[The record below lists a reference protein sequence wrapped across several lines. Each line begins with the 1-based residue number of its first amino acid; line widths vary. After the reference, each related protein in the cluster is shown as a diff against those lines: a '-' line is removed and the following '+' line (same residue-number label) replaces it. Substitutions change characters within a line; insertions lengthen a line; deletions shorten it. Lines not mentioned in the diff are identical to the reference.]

1 MPEHVPDAQAEELR
15 QMIIRLARLV
25 EVSVTL
31 NSTLDIRRLLQFI
44 IDTAADLVDSEAA
57 SIMLVDENTHDLR
70 FAAATGSDPDELA
83 PIPVPLEGSIAGTIV
98 REDRGLIINQ
108 VTGDPRHFRQ
118 VGERVRFQ
126 TRSLIGVPMR
136 IRDRVTGVLEAVN
149 KRGGD
154 FSENDL
160 QTLSIIASQAA
171 VALHNAR
178 LVEALQRA
186 YDELDKLDRMK
197 RDFISIASHELR
209 TPLGLILG
217 YATILREEADP
228 AASVH
233 AEAVLNSALRMRAL
247 IEDMTNMNLM
257 QAGSADV
264 SLARH
269 PLQPVIQAAQQE
281 VAELVRAKGQ
291 RLTVRMPQEALLAM
305 IDPPKLG
312 RAVANLLNNAM
323 RFTPAE
329 GSLRLE
335 LERRAAEAW
344 LRVADDGAGIP
355 PGQLEA
361 IFERFYQVEDH
372 MTRRHGGMGLGLA
385 IVRAIVRAHG
395 GRVWAES
402 EGLGRGATFTIALPL
417 QPGPAPA
424 AADAA
429 SG

>member
-1 MPEHVPDAQAEELR
+1 MPEHVPNAQAEELR

-291 RLTVRMPQEALLAM
+291 RLTVRMPQGALLAM

-355 PGQLEA
+355 PDQLEA

-417 QPGPAPA
+417 QPDPAPA
-424 AADAA
+424 AAGAA

>member
-269 PLQPVIQAAQQE
+269 PLQPVIHAAQHE

-305 IDPPKLG
+305 IDPPKIG

-355 PGQLEA
+355 PDQLEA

>member
-1 MPEHVPDAQAEELR
+1 MSDSAPEAQAEELR

-25 EVSVTL
+25 EISVTL

-44 IDTAADLVDSEAA
+44 IDSAADLVDSEAA

-108 VTGDPRHFRQ
+108 VTGDPRHFQQ
-118 VGERVRFQ
+118 VGERIRFQ

-171 VALHNAR
+171 VSLHNAR

-228 AASVH
+228 AASAH
-233 AEAVLNSALRMRAL
+233 AEAVLNSALRMRTL
-247 IEDMTNMNLM
+247 IEDMTNMSLM
-257 QAGSADV
+257 QTGSADV
-264 SLARH
+264 SLSRH
-269 PLQPVIQAAQQE
+269 PLQPVVRAAQQE
-281 VAELVRAKGQ
+281 VADLVRAKGQ
-291 RLTVRMPQEALLAM
+291 RLTVQLPPDPLAAM

-312 RAVANLLNNAM
+312 RALTNLLNNAM

-329 GSLRLE
+329 GHLRLE

-355 PGQLEA
+355 PDQLEA

-402 EGLGRGATFTIALPL
+402 GGPGQGASFTIALPL
-417 QPGPAPA
+417 Q
-424 AADAA
+424 AAD
-429 SG
+429 

>member
-269 PLQPVIQAAQQE
+269 PLQPVIHAAQHE

-305 IDPPKLG
+305 IDPPKIG

-355 PGQLEA
+355 PDQLEA

-402 EGLGRGATFTIALPL
+402 DGLGRGATFTIALPL

-424 AADAA
+424 VAGAA

>member
-108 VTGDPRHFRQ
+108 VTGDPRHFGQ

-355 PGQLEA
+355 PDQLEA

-417 QPGPAPA
+417 QPDPAPA
-424 AADAA
+424 AAGAA